1 VSSTADA
8 AAEHGLVA
16 RLGLKQGQVVQELG
30 WDDDVD
36 EDFRVALEDAIDA
49 ELADEDSD
57 DVADLVVLWWR
68 EEDGD
73 LVDALVDALTNLA
86 EGGAVLL
93 MTPKAGRSGHVEPS
107 EVSEAALS
115 AGLHGTSSLSAG
127 PDWSAAR
134 LVAPK
139 AGRR

>member
-1 VSSTADA
+1 MSSTADA

-36 EDFRVALEDAIDA
+36 EEFRVALEDAIDS

-57 DVADLVVLWWR
+57 DVADIVVLWWR

-107 EVSEAALS
+107 EISEAALS
-115 AGLHGTSSLSAG
+115 AGLHGTSNLSAG